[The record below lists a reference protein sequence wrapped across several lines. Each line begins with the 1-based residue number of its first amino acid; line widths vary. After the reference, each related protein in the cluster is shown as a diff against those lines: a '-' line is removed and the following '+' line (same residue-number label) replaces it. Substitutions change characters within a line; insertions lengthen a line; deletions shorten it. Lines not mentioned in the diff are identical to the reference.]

1 MTNYVAPLRDTH
13 FILSQ
18 LAGLDEISQ
27 LPGCEEATSEL
38 AFAVLEEAAKFAEG
52 VLAPLNVVGDTE
64 GCRLENGIVR
74 TATGWKKAYQQFSA
88 AGWVGLTMPI
98 QYGGQDLPKVLSA
111 PVTEMWFAA
120 NMAFSLLAPMASGAT
135 ETLLRAADDELKARY
150 LPKLASGEWTT
161 AMDLTEPG
169 SGSDLGTI
177 RTHAEPHAD
186 GSYRIFGQKI
196 FITYGDHDL
205 ADNVVHLVLAR
216 LQGAPAGTRGIS
228 MFIVPKILVD
238 AHGNLSERND
248 VDCVSLEHKLGIHG
262 SPTCVMSFGET
273 RGATGY
279 LVGEAGRGLEYMF
292 VMVNDSRFNVGLQG
306 IGVGERAYQQ
316 AAAYANTRT
325 QGRDAMTGEASVP
338 IIRHPDV
345 KRMLLAMRS
354 RVMASRMLAYAAAGW
369 FDLAKRHPNPVT
381 ADGYRALVDLM
392 MPVVKG
398 WSTETGIEVASL
410 GIQVQGGMGFIEET
424 GAAQYLRDVRI
435 TTIYEGTTGIQAN
448 DLIGRKIRR
457 DGGVTLTRLIDDIRV
472 TAHGASTSAPNLSE
486 ELSEAVDLLVSMRDW
501 ILDERTAIDEL
512 LAGSVSFLHLLG
524 VVCGAW
530 QMARAA
536 LAAKRLTAGGSGD
549 NGHLQEI
556 IELAQFFFAQVLPQ
570 ADMHAKMTRR
580 AGAVVVG
587 RPGDRKRSL
596 GVSASKTREMA
607 K

>member
-1 MTNYVAPLRDTH
+1 MTSYVAPLQDTQ

-18 LAGLDEISQ
+18 LAGLDEIGQ

-38 AFAVLEEAAKFAEG
+38 AYAVLGEAARFAEG
-52 VLAPLNVVGDTE
+52 VLAPLNTIGDNE
-64 GCRLENGIVR
+64 GCRLEEGLVR
-74 TATGWKKAYQQFSA
+74 TATGWKQAYRQFSD
-88 AGWVGLTMPI
+88 AGWVGLTMPT
-98 QYGGQDLPKVLSA
+98 QYGGQDLPKVISA

-120 NMAFSLLAPMASGAT
+120 NMAFSLVAPMASGAV

-150 LPKLASGEWTT
+150 IPKLASGEWTT

-177 RTHAEPHAD
+177 RTRAEPQDD

-228 MFIVPKILVD
+228 MFLVPKILID
-238 AHGNLSERND
+238 ADGNLSERND
-248 VDCVSLEHKLGIHG
+248 VNCVSLEHKLGIHG

-279 LVGEAGRGLEYMF
+279 LVGKPGRGLEYMF

-306 IGVGERAYQQ
+306 IGVGERAYQH
-316 AAAYANTRT
+316 AAAYANSRI
-325 QGRDAMTGEASVP
+325 QGRDAMTGEPNVP

-354 RVMASRMLAYAAAGW
+354 RIMASRMLAFSAAGW
-369 FDLAKRHPNPVT
+369 FDLARRHPDPST
-381 ADGYRALVDLM
+381 ADRYRALIDLI

-398 WSTETGIEVASL
+398 WSTEIGIEVASM

-457 DGGVTLTRLIDDIRV
+457 DNGGTLTLLIEDIRV
-472 TAHGASTSAPNLSE
+472 TAGQASASARSDLGEELAEALDLLAST
-486 ELSEAVDLLVSMRDW
+486 RDW
-501 ILDERTAIDEL
+501 ILDERTGIDEL
-512 LAGSVSFLHLLG
+512 LAGSFSFLHLLG

-536 LAAKRLTAGGSGD
+536 LAAERLTASGSVD
-549 NGHLQEI
+549 ENYLQNMV
-556 IELAQFFFAQVLPQ
+556 ELAQFYFAQVLPQ
-570 ADMHAKMTRR
+570 AAMHAKMTRR
-580 AGAVVVG
+580 AGAVVGG
-587 RPGDRKRSL
+587 RPSNRK
-596 GVSASKTREMA
+596 
-607 K
+607 